1 MKKLQFFIFCITV
14 FCYSQ
19 NTRFVYQVK
28 MKPDSTQRDQ
38 IRTELTNLDTDSKG
52 SVFYAAKLIVQDSI
66 MKAYKE
72 GKASFITPE
81 QAKMMRSGIHYSIK
95 KDYKKQEIFYSQS
108 LGPDAF
114 IYSEVKPFNWKI
126 TKETKKIGSYNA
138 QKATLQYG
146 GRIWEAWFTTEIP
159 FQDGPYK
166 FCGLP
171 GLIIKVEDSKGDYQF
186 ELLEAK
192 KIPAQHQISAPW
204 KQPVKVK
211 KEDFNK
217 VLKRYTEDPVSF
229 LPPPPVN
236 ALGNKLDPDPV
247 ASKKFKDQ
255 VVAERKADNNPIEF
269 N

>member
-1 MKKLQFFIFCITV
+1 MKKLQFFIFCITI

-28 MKPDSTQRDQ
+28 MKSDSTQRDQ
-38 IRTELTNLDTDSKG
+38 IRTELANLDTDSKG
-52 SVFYAAKLIVQDSI
+52 SVFYTAKLIVQDSI
-66 MKAYKE
+66 MKAYK
-72 GKASFITPE
+72 GKQASFITPE

-126 TKETKKIGSYNA
+126 TKESQKIGNYNT

-146 GRIWEAWFTTEIP
+146 GRIWDVWFTTEIP
-159 FQDGPYK
+159 LQDGPYK
-166 FCGLP
+166 FSGLP
-171 GLIIKVEDSKGDYQF
+171 GLIIKAEDSKGDYKF
-186 ELLEAK
+186 ELVEVK
-192 KIPAQHQISAPW
+192 KIPAQYQLTAPW

-217 VLKRYTEDPVSF
+217 VYKKYTEDPLSF
-229 LPPPPVN
+229 LPPPPVS
-236 ALGNKLDPDPV
+236 ALGNKLTSDPI
-247 ASKKFKDQ
+247 ATKKFTDKIM
-255 VVAERKADNNPIEF
+255 AERKADNNPIELK
-269 N
+269 